1 MLNHI
6 GVELAFE
13 INYLTKILFM
23 LSYSLVFQMENDQH
37 FSTNLPH

>member
-6 GVELAFE
+6 SVELAFE

-23 LSYSLVFQMENDQH
+23 LSYSLVFQMENDQN

>member
-13 INYLTKILFM
+13 INYLTKILFI
-23 LSYSLVFQMENDQH
+23 LSYSLVFQMENDQNV
-37 FSTNLPH
+37 SMNLPH